1 MNPCNIT
8 AAVAEYCS
16 HAHALNS
23 PPVADPRA
31 DLKAIA
37 YPGPLGTICL
47 PMYPLHTLH
56 HKVVRISEHFTNIV
70 CLPKGRKNAVTEV
83 QKSLAKGQSP
93 PQELEESLDTAIL
106 ILQSGSMKWD
116 K

>member
-37 YPGPLGTICL
+37 YPGPLGTIC
-47 PMYPLHTLH
+47 
-56 HKVVRISEHFTNIV
+56 
-70 CLPKGRKNAVTEV
+70 
-83 QKSLAKGQSP
+83 
-93 PQELEESLDTAIL
+93 
-106 ILQSGSMKWD
+106 
-116 K
+116 